1 MSNATA
7 NSDEMK
13 TLKREAAELQE
24 RRQQNYQIASE
35 GAEQQEQSDPEEK
48 MDQGAR
54 RPTGEADQP
63 DSGAPDLVQQ
73 LELYLNDIEETA
85 LERPALALLTTFAL
99 GVIVGHLFTRKWEE

>member
-24 RRQQNYQIASE
+24 RRQQNDQIASE
-35 GAEQQEQSDPEEK
+35 SAEQQEQSDPEEK
-48 MDQGAR
+48 MDQES
-54 RPTGEADQP
+54 PTRETDQP
-63 DSGAPDLVQQ
+63 ANGAPDLVQQ

-85 LERPALALLTTFAL
+85 LERPTLALLTTFAL
-99 GVIVGHLFTRKWEE
+99 GVIVGHLFTRR

>member
-24 RRQQNYQIASE
+24 RRQQNDQIAGD

-48 MDQGAR
+48 MDQGVS
-54 RPTGEADQP
+54 PTREADQP
-63 DSGAPDLVQQ
+63 DNGAPDLVQQ

-85 LERPALALLTTFAL
+85 LERPTLALLTTFAL
-99 GVIVGHLFTRKWEE
+99 GVIVGHLFTRR